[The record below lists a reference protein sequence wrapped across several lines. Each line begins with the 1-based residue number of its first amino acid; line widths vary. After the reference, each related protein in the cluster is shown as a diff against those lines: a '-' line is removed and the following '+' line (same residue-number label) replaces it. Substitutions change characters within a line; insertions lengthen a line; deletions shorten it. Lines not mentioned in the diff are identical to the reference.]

1 MWATKDCLKEN
12 IVVGC
17 TGSCL
22 QSQHGGAKQRKLI
35 SPSSPHRAPG
45 QAGPHSKTLLCLFFE
60 KEKQRLQKDYLYSNY
75 TQHLN
80 ILLH

>member
-12 IVVGC
+12 TVVGC

-22 QSQHGGAKQRKLI
+22 QSQHGLGGGGQKKLI

-45 QAGPHSKTLLCLFFE
+45 QAGPHSETLLCLFFK
-60 KEKQRLQKDYLYSNY
+60 KEKQDYTKIIYIQIIHS
-75 TQHLN
+75 
-80 ILLH
+80 I